1 MMPKISSATMESLI
15 ESTHLHGEKCKPY
28 FSICQVLC
36 PKIHIPKKKKKK
48 LSEIFNIVLTTV
60 RLSINN
66 HVDFFRYFCSLHKTH
81 KTDKLLLAD
90 EKRIGTS
97 KLSFHNHHHSQIMLL
112 SNKNYAKKTAQP
124 CTQNPKVV
132 TQRDSIDNFIHLHC
146 VVHATKAGR
155 NSHRVRSFLHGL
167 RRGDF
172 QVLTHFMKF
181 ETDRALC
188 K

>member
-1 MMPKISSATMESLI
+1 MSSLVPKNPL
-15 ESTHLHGEKCKPY
+15 
-28 FSICQVLC
+28 
-36 PKIHIPKKKKKK
+36 KKKTVWK
-48 LSEIFNIVLTTV
+48 SEIFNIVLTTV
-60 RLSINN
+60 WLSINN
-66 HVDFFRYFCSLHKTH
+66 YVDFFKYFCSLHKTH

-90 EKRIGTS
+90 KKRIGTS

-132 TQRDSIDNFIHLHC
+132 TQRDSIDSFIHLHC

-167 RRGDF
+167 RQGISKCWRILWSLSLTAPYVNRTYVKTRRNKE
-172 QVLTHFMKF
+172 VLCQFK
-181 ETDRALC
+181 
-188 K
+188 